1 MSNLGIQISTKSTS
15 MLLVHMSGMLRVV
28 LVFVRFLRS
37 FAVSFPLSRRPIVKR
52 FPMNMLLLGLPDPCS
67 CIQKNI

>member
-1 MSNLGIQISTKSTS
+1 MVQFSTKYRH
-15 MLLVHMSGMLRVV
+15 MHIVLVATSGMVRVV

-37 FAVSFPLSRRPIVKR
+37 FAVSFPLSRRPIVWR
-52 FPMNMLLLGLPDPCS
+52 FPMNMVLLGLPDPCS